1 MFRFVP
7 TQSVIENSKKIA
19 KKFNK
24 LKDTVMASF
33 QAKTGWERLRMR
45 ENKFSFGSIPT
56 QPGIGNV
63 KKIGKKNQ
71 KIKNINM
78 SSSKAKTGTGQ
89 AEHERKK
96 KL

>member
-1 MFRFVP
+1 MGQTENERKKIKLSFWSI
-7 TQSVIENSKKIA
+7 QSRPGIGNSKKIG
-19 KKFNK
+19 KKFKK
-24 LKDTVMASF
+24 LKNINMASF

-71 KIKNINM
+71 KIK
-78 SSSKAKTGTGQ
+78 KHK
-89 AEHERKK
+89 
-96 KL
+96 

>member
-1 MFRFVP
+1 
-7 TQSVIENSKKIA
+7 
-19 KKFNK
+19 
-24 LKDTVMASF
+24 MASF

-71 KIKNINM
+71 KIK
-78 SSSKAKTGTGQ
+78 KHKYVFF
-89 AEHERKK
+89 
-96 KL
+96 

>member
-1 MFRFVP
+1 
-7 TQSVIENSKKIA
+7 
-19 KKFNK
+19 
-24 LKDTVMASF
+24 MAYF
-33 QAKTGWERLRMR
+33 KAKTGWERLRMR

-96 KL
+96 NYNSDPFQPDSK